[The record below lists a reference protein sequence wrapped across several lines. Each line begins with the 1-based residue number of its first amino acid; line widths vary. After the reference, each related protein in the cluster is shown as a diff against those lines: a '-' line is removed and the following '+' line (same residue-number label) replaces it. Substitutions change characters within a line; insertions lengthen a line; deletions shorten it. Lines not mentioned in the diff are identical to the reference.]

1 MSRSKTSP
9 IPSPKQDVHKELNR
23 LHRRRLALIN
33 LIRSIEEYVL
43 VSEVSPATND
53 TVIPRKPNLRVVY
66 NRSVKELMA

>member
-33 LIRSIEEYVL
+33 LIRSIEEYLL
-43 VSEVSPATND
+43 VSDVSPAASD
-53 TVIPRKPNLRVVY
+53 AVIPRKPNLRVVY